1 MCSLAHKDARV
12 TARRGSFFTWAAMAA
27 AAIFCSAAPGLG
39 QSVVSVVQQRPFVTS
54 FRPVIGPGGGVG
66 GVSIDAQGIVARSDV
81 ESLGRLRDARL
92 RALEKADAGLQTTSR
107 LRKISL
113 RGMLAE
119 IERRRKAGLPAGDE
133 LANLAGLVR
142 IQLVLVYP
150 ERGDLVLAG
159 PAEAW
164 KVDGQGNLV
173 GQTSGQPV
181 LQLDDLV
188 VALRTAKNA
197 ASEEGITCSINPTPE
212 GLKQLQR
219 VLKTP
224 GLAASEAAVARL
236 EESLGPQ
243 RITVTG
249 VPPESH
255 FAQVLLAADFMM
267 KRLAM
272 KLEPTPITGMPSYMD
287 MLQNTSATLS
297 RTAMPRFWMA
307 PRYEPLLKDA
317 EGLVFELRGGGVQAM
332 TEEGFLGRD
341 GAVVS
346 GRGKE
351 DLLARKWAETMTA
364 KYEELSVAL
373 PIFAELRNCID
384 LAVVAALLLKEDL
397 PGIAGCDLSLL
408 MDDAKIQVALYQ
420 APKTVA
426 SRASLVRKGQQWIVS
441 ISGGVQVDS
450 WSVVNRV
457 EQRPELAKVREAAA
471 LVADERWWW
480 D

>member
-1 MCSLAHKDARV
+1 
-12 TARRGSFFTWAAMAA
+12 
-27 AAIFCSAAPGLG
+27 
-39 QSVVSVVQQRPFVTS
+39 
-54 FRPVIGPGGGVG
+54 
-66 GVSIDAQGIVARSDV
+66 
-81 ESLGRLRDARL
+81 
-92 RALEKADAGLQTTSR
+92 
-107 LRKISL
+107 
-113 RGMLAE
+113 MLAE
-119 IERRRKAGLPAGDE
+119 IERRLKAGQPAGDE

-142 IQLVLVYP
+142 VQFVLVYP
-150 ERGDLVLAG
+150 DRGDLVLAG

-173 GQTSGQPV
+173 GQATGQPV

-197 ASEEGITCSINPTPE
+197 ASDEGITCSINPTPE

-219 VLKTP
+219 LLKTP
-224 GLAASEAAVARL
+224 GLTGNDATVRRL
-236 EESLGPQ
+236 EETLGPQ
-243 RITVTG
+243 RISVRG
-249 VPPESH
+249 VPAESH

-272 KLEPTPITGMPSYMD
+272 NLEPTPIDGMPSYMD
-287 MLQNTSATLS
+287 MLQTSSSTLS

-317 EGLVFELRGGGVQAM
+317 EGLAFELRGGGVQAV

-351 DLLARKWAETMTA
+351 DPLARKWAETMTA
-364 KYEELSVAL
+364 KYEELSAAL

-397 PGIAGCDLSLL
+397 PGISGCDLSLL
-408 MDDAKIQVALYQ
+408 MDDTKIQVARYQ

-441 ISGGVQVDS
+441 VSGGVQVDS

-457 EQRPELAKVREAAA
+457 ETRPELAKVREAAA
-471 LVADERWWW
+471 PVDERWWW